1 LWLLLATALVHAAGW
16 EAPAWTLLR
25 GVLDVA
31 AGGCVLWLAVR
42 WSRQQNLAIRL
53 LAMLWTGFVWLGAG
67 LLLASVA
74 PLAALHAIA
83 LGCLG
88 SLMLAMVTRVSCA
101 HSGRPVVVD
110 RRVWI
115 LFWLL
120 QLAAVLRIAAV
131 VPALPAAPLLLAAA
145 GLWAGVMLTGG
156 MRHGA
161 WYGCLPVDRRAR

>member
-1 LWLLLATALVHAAGW
+1 
-16 EAPAWTLLR
+16 
-25 GVLDVA
+25 
-31 AGGCVLWLAVR
+31 VR

-131 VPALPAAPLLLAAA
+131 VPALPSAPLLLAAA
-145 GLWAGVMLTGG
+145 GLWAGVMLTWG

-161 WYGCLPVDRRAR
+161 WDGCLPVDRRAR